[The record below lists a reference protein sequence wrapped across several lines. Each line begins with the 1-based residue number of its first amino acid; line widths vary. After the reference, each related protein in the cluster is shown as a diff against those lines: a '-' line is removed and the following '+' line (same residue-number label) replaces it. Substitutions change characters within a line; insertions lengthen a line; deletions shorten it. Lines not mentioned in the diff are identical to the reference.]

1 MDGRSRCPE
10 ETDLNMPRSI
20 APPCRAVVALV
31 FAIGL
36 VTIAPLPSTHAAS
49 VGPVGQAAIAAVTTA
64 EACLDDQEL
73 AFLAEINQYRG
84 SNGLAPL
91 TVTQTL
97 TAASEHHS
105 VDMANTSWFDHVMSD
120 GTTVEQNVRAHGY
133 TGSSWGEN
141 IAAGTYMSD
150 AATVFEAWRTSPSHN
165 ANMLSADFAA
175 IGIAR
180 DFNASSAHGWYWTTI
195 FGGTADGA
203 AVSCSGAAV
212 PNPAP
217 PADQE
222 PPPGSAPTPGANAT
236 TTTDLNLRG
245 GPGTTFQILAV
256 MPGGSQLTVNGAAEA
271 GFYPV
276 SFGGLTGWAAVDF
289 VATGGPPADLPPPAA
304 TPTGSATTTSDLNLR
319 AGPSTGDAIL
329 AVMPP
334 GAAVTLMGE
343 STNGFERVT
352 YNGTSGWAFGAYL
365 SDGTATAP
373 APSPTLTDGATTATT
388 TDLNLRDGPG
398 TGFAVLAVMPA
409 GATVTLTGGSENG
422 FLSVQYGGTA
432 GWAAA
437 EYLGGGLASTPP
449 PASGTAIT
457 TTDLNFRAGPSISD
471 AVIAILPPGTSV
483 TPLGQS
489 SNGFIQVDYNGT
501 PGWVSAEYIA

>member
-1 MDGRSRCPE
+1 MK
-10 ETDLNMPRSI
+10 TPRSV
-20 APPCRAVVALV
+20 APPFRTVVALA

-36 VTIAPLPSTHAAS
+36 VTIAPLPSTRAAPGS
-49 VGPVGQAAIAAVTTA
+49 PVGQAAIAAVTTA
-64 EACLDDQEL
+64 EACLDDQEI
-73 AFLAEINQYRG
+73 AFLTAINQYRD

-105 VDMANTSWFDHVMSD
+105 LDMANTSWFDHVMSD

-165 ANMLSADFAA
+165 TNMLSTSFAA

-180 DFNASSAHGWYWTTI
+180 DYNASSEHGWYWTTI

-203 AVSCSGAAV
+203 AVSCSGAPV

-217 PADQE
+217 PTGPAQPAD
-222 PPPGSAPTPGANAT
+222 PAPTDGANAT
-236 TTTDLNLRG
+236 TTTALNLRA

-256 MPGGSQLTVNGAAEA
+256 MPAGSRLTVTGAAEA

-289 VATGGPPADLPPPAA
+289 VVTEGPPANLPPPAA

-319 AGPSTGDAIL
+319 AGPSVTDAIL

-334 GAAVTLMGE
+334 GAPVTLLGE
-343 STNGFERVT
+343 SANGFERVT

-365 SDGTATAP
+365 SSGAPLAPVPSPAPTVGTAT
-373 APSPTLTDGATTATT
+373 TTT

-398 TGFAVLAVMPA
+398 TDFAVLAVMPT
-409 GATVTLTGGSENG
+409 GATVTLTGSSENG
-422 FLSVQYGGTA
+422 FLSVQYGGTV
-432 GWAAA
+432 GWAAVD
-437 EYLGGGLASTPP
+437 YLAGGSATTPS
-449 PASGTAIT
+449 PATGAATT
-457 TTDLNFRAGPSISD
+457 TTDLNFRAGPSTSD
-471 AVIAILPPGTSV
+471 AIIAVLAPGTSV
-483 TPLGQS
+483 TLLGQS
-489 SNGFIQVDYNGT
+489 SNGFIQVDYQGT
-501 PGWVSAEYIA
+501 TGWVYADYIA